1 MSYNTPLYSVDG
13 FGWGGNPAAFSPR
26 PVSSSLTSPSH
37 HFPTTMSVNVSM
49 NMTMH
54 GLGYDPVS
62 DQWQPHSYDQNYGA
76 AYSPGCG
83 YHGVM
88 GREEE
93 DNHSV
98 KEENIN
104 PRSFALF
111 DSPAKYRL
119 QSKSSS
125 HSQFYEKQVRSW
137 L

>member
-13 FGWGGNPAAFSPR
+13 FGWGGNAAAFSPR

-125 HSQFYEKQVRSW
+125 HSQFYEKQVR
-137 L
+137 

>member
-1 MSYNTPLYSVDG
+1 
-13 FGWGGNPAAFSPR
+13 
-26 PVSSSLTSPSH
+26 
-37 HFPTTMSVNVSM
+37 MSVNVSM

-62 DQWQPHSYDQNYGA
+62 DQWQHSYDQNYGA
-76 AYSPGCG
+76 SYSPGCG

-88 GREEE
+88 VREEE
-93 DNHSV
+93 DSHSV

-125 HSQFYEKQVRSW
+125 HSQFYEKQVR
-137 L
+137 